1 MSDKKQINPRLKRLE
16 ERKTHE
22 RFIIIFN
29 DVVYIDGQENPKA
42 DYKPNPGRKVINLDW
57 GK

>member
-1 MSDKKQINPRLKRLE
+1 MSDKKQIHPRLKRLE
-16 ERKTHE
+16 DRKTRD

-29 DVVYIDGQENPKA
+29 DVVYIDGQEIPKA
-42 DYKPNPGRKVINLDW
+42 DYKPKPGRKVINLDW